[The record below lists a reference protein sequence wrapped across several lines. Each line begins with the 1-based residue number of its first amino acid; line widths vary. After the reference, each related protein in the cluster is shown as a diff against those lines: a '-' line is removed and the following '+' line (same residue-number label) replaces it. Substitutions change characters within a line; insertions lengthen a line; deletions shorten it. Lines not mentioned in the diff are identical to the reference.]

1 MGFGCAG
8 GIRCLRVWGLG
19 FRAHGFGFGVEWM
32 LRRIVLDVVWLFGA
46 RVVSGLGVPDGV
58 NAARLGYT

>member
-1 MGFGCAG
+1 M
-8 GIRCLRVWGLG
+8 G